1 MYDNGLDRASRTKLN
16 VKSTKN
22 EEVIQKLW
30 HPTAVRKL
38 ARELADVAAAALTVN
53 DRPVRWPGADRL
65 AAQIVRRGRKTPDLV
80 RLVREI
86 SEASLALSH
95 ARYGAQQV
103 AAPIPAAALVES
115 VVAAMNQSLAVWEM
129 SPIATAIDRDLMTGF
144 KKLFGYPR
152 AAEGSLVPGGAF
164 ANLTALLAARDA
176 LVPQASKNGQA
187 RIAIIVGSQAHYS
200 IARAAAILGLGRDA
214 VFKVPLDTEFC
225 TDVEQVSRS
234 FAVARKAGFR
244 KFILVG
250 SYGSTPTGSFDNL
263 VALAEFARK
272 HRAWFHVDA
281 AHGAGFAFS
290 SRFRWRLKGLN
301 RADSMIFDPHKMMFM
316 PLAAGG
322 VLVRDAATLIGPL
335 QEQAPYLFG
344 SKRRWPD
351 LGQLTIACSQR
362 FDALKTWLVWRVYGA
377 ELWDHLTTHVCDV
390 AQAAFRY
397 CSESEIL
404 EPVHEPHSNIFC
416 FRLRRS
422 HAGDSDQQCW
432 AIKEQLNEGGF
443 GYISSTVL
451 DSRRVLRIVVM
462 NPRTTADDICDVLR
476 RVEKIA
482 MQTSGRRRRGSGRK
496 AHAPPR
502 TAFRT
507 RVTALSA

>member
-1 MYDNGLDRASRTKLN
+1 MITDGIAFSALFKEESI
-16 VKSTKN
+16 VKSKSKK
-22 EEVIQKLW
+22 EEVVQKLW
-30 HPTAVRKL
+30 TPTTVGKL
-38 ARELADVAAAALTVN
+38 AQELADIAAKALTAH
-53 DRPVRWPGADRL
+53 DRPVRRPSAERL
-65 AAQIVRRGRKTPDLV
+65 AAQIVQRAATTPDLV
-80 RLVREI
+80 SLVREI

-95 ARYGAQQV
+95 PRYGAQQV

-129 SPIATAIDRDLMTGF
+129 SPIATAVDRDLMTGF

-164 ANLTALLAARDA
+164 ANLTALLGARDA
-176 LVPQASKNGQA
+176 LAPHASKSGRA
-187 RIAIIVGSQAHYS
+187 RIAIIVGAQAHYS

-214 VFKVPLDTEFC
+214 VFKVPLDGEFC
-225 TDVEQVSRS
+225 TDVSRVAHA
-234 FAVARKAGFR
+234 FASARKSGFR

-250 SYGSTPTGSFDNL
+250 SSGSTHTGSFDNL
-263 VALAEFARK
+263 AALADIARK
-272 HRAWFHVDA
+272 RRAWLHVDA
-281 AHGAGFAFS
+281 AHGAGLAFS
-290 SRFRWRLKGLN
+290 RRFRWRLKGLN
-301 RADSMIFDPHKMMFM
+301 RGDSMIFDPHKMMFM

-322 VLVRDAATLIGPL
+322 VLVRDGARLRGPL

-362 FDALKTWLVWRVYGA
+362 FDALKIWLLWRVYGG

-404 EPVHEPHSNIFC
+404 EPVHQPHSNIFC
-416 FRLRRS
+416 FRPRRP
-422 HAGDSDQQCW
+422 HDRDSDRRCW
-432 AIKEQLNEGGF
+432 AIKEQLNESGF

-451 DSRRVLRIVVM
+451 DGRRVLRIVVM
-462 NPRTTADDICDVLR
+462 NPRTTADDICEVLR
-476 RVEKIA
+476 RVEKLAMRIA
-482 MQTSGRRRRGSGRK
+482 GGR
-496 AHAPPR
+496 
-502 TAFRT
+502 
-507 RVTALSA
+507 

>member
-1 MYDNGLDRASRTKLN
+1 MYDNELDSAPKDALI
-16 VKSTKN
+16 VKSNKT
-22 EEVIQKLW
+22 EEVIQNLW

-38 ARELADVAAAALTVN
+38 ARELADVAATSLTVD
-53 DRPVRWPGADRL
+53 DRPVRKPGADRL
-65 AAQIVRRGRKTPDLV
+65 AAQIVQRGRKTPGLV
-80 RLVREI
+80 RMVREI

-95 ARYGAQQV
+95 PRYGAQQV

-152 AAEGSLVPGGAF
+152 TAEGSLVPGGAF

-176 LVPQASKNGQA
+176 LAPQASKNGKA

-214 VFKVPLDTEFC
+214 VFKVPLDGEFC
-225 TDVEQVSRS
+225 TDVSRVPHS
-234 FAVARKAGFR
+234 FASARSSGFR

-250 SYGSTPTGSFDNL
+250 SSGSTPTGSFDNL
-263 VALAEFARK
+263 PALAELARK

-281 AHGAGFAFS
+281 AHGAGLAFS
-290 SRFRWRLKGLN
+290 RRFRWRLKGLS

-322 VLVRDAATLIGPL
+322 VLVRDGARLLAPL

-344 SKRRWPD
+344 STRRWPD

-362 FDALKTWLVWRVYGA
+362 FDALKTWLVWRVYGG
-377 ELWDHLTTHVCDV
+377 ELWDHLTTHVCDI
-390 AQAAFRY
+390 AQTAFQH
-397 CSESEIL
+397 CSESEVL
-404 EPVHEPHSNIFC
+404 EPVHQPHSNIFC
-416 FRLRRS
+416 FRLRLR
-422 HAGDSDQQCW
+422 HDRDSDRYCW
-432 AIKEQLNEGGF
+432 AIKEQLNESGF
-443 GYISSTVL
+443 AYISSTVL
-451 DSRRVLRIVVM
+451 DGRRVLRIVVM
-462 NPRTTADDICDVLR
+462 NPRTTAEDICDVLS

-482 MQTSGRRRRGSGRK
+482 NMGGGRGIRLRRQRRPS
-496 AHAPPR
+496 
-502 TAFRT
+502 
-507 RVTALSA
+507 